1 MRLAADFRQMA
12 RDALKGKWGIA
23 VLVGI
28 VAMLLGAV
36 DGAESKLKMNINLSD
51 ADLSFSFAGQNIFSI
66 GGGVGSGVYAW
77 IFGGAVFLTIMI
89 LIIAALYLIL
99 GGIVSVG
106 YAGFN
111 LNLIDGLD
119 ASFAEVFAYFPYWK
133 NAICTRIL
141 TKVYIFLWSL
151 LFVIPGIMASLSYAM
166 TDYILAEHPE
176 LPAGEAISRSKE
188 MMEGNRWRLFCLQL
202 SFIGWDIL
210 CALTLGI
217 GILFL
222 TPYKQAAITAFYR
235 EVSGTEYWS

>member
-12 RDALKGKWGIA
+12 RDALKGRWGIA

-36 DGAESKLKMNINLSD
+36 DGIESKLKLNINLSD
-51 ADLSFSFAGQNIFSI
+51 ADLSFSFAGQTIFSI

-77 IFGGAVFLTIMI
+77 ILGGAVFLTIVI
-89 LIIAALYLIL
+89 LIIAVLYLIL
-99 GGIVSVG
+99 GGIVSIG

-119 ASFAEVFAYFPYWK
+119 ASFAEVFAYFPFWK

-141 TKVYIFLWSL
+141 TKLYIFLWSF

-176 LPAGEAISRSKE
+176 LSAGEAIHRSKE

-217 GILFL
+217 GNLFL
-222 TPYKQAAITAFYR
+222 TPYKQAAIACFYR